1 MTAKNCC
8 NLNLITEYHIAACI
22 ASFNFGMLFTWPS
35 PAIPVL
41 LSKEGEFRFTL
52 EQCSYL
58 PVISAATSMVATP
71 MFGWMCDKI
80 GRKLTILTMLITQSA
95 AFLFAAY
102 AKTIYMFYLSRVFS
116 GLSDA
121 CVFVAIPT
129 YVGEVSTPKVRGA
142 WGNAL
147 SLYCYVGQ
155 AVISAIAGYN
165 TIRTG
170 ALISLIFPLIFAV
183 TFSFMPESPYYLMM
197 RKKRDEAYKALQK
210 LRRLKD
216 VDLEMKQIEAD
227 VNRQMSETGT
237 WKDLFTIKS
246 NRKALCAGLF
256 LRTAQQFCGIT
267 VWCVYTEYI
276 FKEAGGNISATDSA
290 IIFLSACAV
299 GNIFTSMLLNKI
311 GIIRAVKYSTSLSA
325 IVLAVVG
332 MFFYI
337 SLKHPELDVC
347 RFKWIPL
354 AGMLLYIPLFA
365 VGLGI
370 APTYILSELFSASI
384 KGKGLCALTISY
396 GFLQCATT
404 KLFQLLQVHF
414 GIHTPFAVFAA
425 FSFGSTF
432 LVDRFV
438 PETRGKTLE
447 EIQQYLKR
455 NKKAESS

>member
-1 MTAKNCC
+1 
-8 NLNLITEYHIAACI
+8 
-22 ASFNFGMLFTWPS
+22 MLFTWPS

-41 LSKEGEFRFTL
+41 ISQEGEFKFTL

-71 MFGWMCDKI
+71 IFGWMCDKI

-95 AFLFAAY
+95 AFLSAAFA
-102 AKTIYMFYLSRVFS
+102 KSIYVFYLSRVFS

-142 WGNAL
+142 WGNTL
-147 SLYCYVGQ
+147 SLNSYVGQ
-155 AVISAIAGYN
+155 AAISVIAGYN

-170 ALISLIFPLIFAV
+170 ALISLIFPLIFAI

-197 RKKRDEAYKALQK
+197 KQKRDEAYKALQK

-216 VDLEMKQIEAD
+216 VDLEMKQLEAD

-237 WKDLFTIKS
+237 WKDLFTIDS
-246 NRKALCAGLF
+246 NRKALWAGLF
-256 LRTAQQFCGIT
+256 LRTAQQFSGIT
-267 VWCVYTEYI
+267 VWGVYTEYI

-290 IIFLSACAV
+290 IIFLSACSV
-299 GNIFTSMLLNKI
+299 GNFFASMLLTKI
-311 GIIRAVKYSTSLSA
+311 GTVRAVKYSASLSS

-332 MFFYI
+332 IFFYI
-337 SLKHPELDVC
+337 SLKHPDIDVSN
-347 RFKWIPL
+347 FKWIPL
-354 AGMLLYIPLFA
+354 AGMLLYVPLFA
-365 VGLGI
+365 IGLGI
-370 APTYILSELFSASI
+370 VPTFILSELFSASI
-384 KGKGLCALTISY
+384 KGKGLCALTIFY

-404 KLFQLLQVHF
+404 KLFQLLEVHC
-414 GIHTPFAVFAA
+414 GMHTPFAVFAA

-447 EIQQYLKR
+447 EIQQYLKG
-455 NKKAESS
+455 NKKEPS